1 MAHDPVSFTE
11 LYERYAQDV
20 FRFAF
25 WLSGDA
31 DDARDITAET
41 FVRVWTSEQPI
52 RDLSVKAYLF
62 TIARRLYLQHR
73 RRTTRSAPLTDEN
86 AGSSHDT
93 ERSLE
98 DRSELEHVLRAM
110 AELPEQDRAILV
122 MRAAEE
128 LTHGEIAAATGLSI
142 ASVKVRIFR
151 ARAKLSSL
159 LSSSGS
165 ST

>member
-1 MAHDPVSFTE
+1 MEPNRTTFTA
-11 LYERYAQDV
+11 LYERYAPDV
-20 FRFAF
+20 FRFSF
-25 WLSGDA
+25 WLCGNA
-31 DDARDITAET
+31 DDARDITSET

-62 TIARRLYLQHR
+62 TIARRLYLQDR
-73 RRTTRSAPLTDEN
+73 RRTSRNAPLTEES
-86 AGSSHDT
+86 AGGSRDT

-128 LTHGEIAAATGLSI
+128 LTHEEIAAATGLSI

-159 LSSSGS
+159 ISSSGRS
-165 ST
+165 A

>member
-1 MAHDPVSFTE
+1 MASDPTSFKE
-11 LYERYAQDV
+11 LYQRYAQDV

-62 TIARRLYLQHR
+62 TIARRLYLQQR
-73 RRTTRSAPLTDEN
+73 RRTSRHSPLTEEN
-86 AGSSHDT
+86 AGSSRDT

-98 DRSELEHVLRAM
+98 DSSELDHVLHAM
-110 AELPEQDRAILV
+110 AELPEQDRAILI

-128 LTHGEIAAATGLSI
+128 LTHEEIAAATGLSI
-142 ASVKVRIFR
+142 TAVKVRIFR

-159 LSSSGS
+159 ISSSGRS
-165 ST
+165 A